1 MLHKLP
7 YIWSTKT
14 HLTFFEKNPVDIFWR
29 FCHNVQAWV
38 GPEARDF
45 SRQVEEE
52 GEEKEIASFY
62 TYFVYE
68 LYCNTSEWGHGKK
81 LELRVVLY
89 YYIPTPP
96 RGFLLVAY
104 VEKFHSFLIYILM
117 SPRVAVSRQ
126 GGSKPANQ
134 ILLQDNYIHKYYDDN
149 NVYVDKK

>member
-1 MLHKLP
+1 MHH
-7 YIWSTKT
+7 STHT
-14 HLTFFEKNPVDIFWR
+14 LFMSFTVT
-29 FCHNVQAWV
+29 
-38 GPEARDF
+38 
-45 SRQVEEE
+45 QVNGVTE
-52 GEEKEIASFY
+52 
-62 TYFVYE
+62 
-68 LYCNTSEWGHGKK
+68 KK

-149 NVYVDKK
+149 NVYVDRN

>member
-1 MLHKLP
+1 M
-7 YIWSTKT
+7 
-14 HLTFFEKNPVDIFWR
+14 
-29 FCHNVQAWV
+29 QAWV

-52 GEEKEIASFY
+52 EGGEEKEIASFY

-149 NVYVDKK
+149 NVYVDRN